1 MSHNDKAKNLQ
12 QVLVDRQFLADC
24 LEALNQVPNTQLGN
38 FRSTYDLA
46 LRVQHYLN
54 PNPEEKLSYYGWH
67 VDDVARI
74 RRDLSED
81 QAMTVFLR
89 IRSKKA
95 GIAKMNYDVIE
106 RISEEIFPK

>member
-1 MSHNDKAKNLQ
+1 MSNNDKLKIS

-38 FRSTYDLA
+38 HRSTYDLA

-54 PNPEEKLSYYGWH
+54 PNPEEMLSYYGWH
-67 VDDVARI
+67 VDDVKRI
-74 RRDLSED
+74 RRDLTED
-81 QAMTVFLR
+81 QAMKVFLR
-89 IRSKKA
+89 IRAKRA

-106 RISEEIFPK
+106 RIAEEIFPT